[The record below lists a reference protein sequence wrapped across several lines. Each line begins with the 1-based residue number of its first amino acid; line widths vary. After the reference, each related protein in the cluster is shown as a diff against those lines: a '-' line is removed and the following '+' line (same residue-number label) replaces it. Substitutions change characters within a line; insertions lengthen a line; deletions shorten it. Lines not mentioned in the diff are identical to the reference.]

1 VTENVSAG
9 LANVIRAAGV
19 TLLLPAVV
27 AWIYG
32 EKSEFSFFLF
42 YAVAVI
48 LLGFLLYRR
57 RGIGEVTLTEAFMI
71 SSVGWLIVSAIG
83 AVPYLYIAKMHPVD
97 AYFEAMSGFTTTG
110 MTVIEDVEVLP
121 RSLLF
126 WRSLTQWVGGI
137 GIILFFL
144 LFISPSG
151 LGVWR
156 LYRAEAREEKALA
169 TTRETVRYMWKLY
182 LLYTA
187 VCILALIFLA
197 KLDPFDAVAHAFTVL
212 STGGFS
218 TRNASIGGLGNLTA
232 EIILVIFMLVGA
244 TNFIVY
250 IRAITHRSL
259 RMLLKSVE
267 FKACLFIVAVA
278 SLLVTGDLFFSGV
291 TGDLWGALRY
301 GIFHGASILTTTG
314 YTLTDVAAFP
324 SLSMWVLTILMFI
337 GGGLGSTGGAIKI
350 IRIVILVKAVHY
362 MLFKSAL
369 PERAIKPFK
378 IGDHVVGE
386 DEIFRVMSFVSA
398 YFILIILEGMLISL
412 LGGFNPL
419 IAISGA
425 LSAQG
430 NVGPCLLPVSK
441 SLSDSVKA
449 VLIFGM
455 WAGRLEVF
463 PVLALLSPYTWRE
476 LSRLK
481 ALRKRG
487 VGV

>member
-1 VTENVSAG
+1 MTENISAG
-9 LANVIRAAGV
+9 LANVVRAAGV
-19 TLLLPAVV
+19 TLLLPAAV
-27 AWIYG
+27 AWFYG
-32 EKSEFSFFLF
+32 ERSEFNFFLF
-42 YAVAVI
+42 YAI
-48 LLGFLLYRR
+48 IIIILGFLLYRK
-57 RGIGEVTLTEAFMI
+57 RGIGEVTLTEAFVI
-71 SSVGWLIVSAIG
+71 SSAGWLIVSAIG
-83 AVPYLYIAKMHPVD
+83 TIPYLYIAKMHPVD
-97 AYFEAMSGFTTTG
+97 AYFESMSGFTTTG

-126 WRSLTQWVGGI
+126 WRALTQWVGGI

-187 VCILALIFLA
+187 ICILTLIFLA

-218 TRNASIGGLGNLTA
+218 TKNASIGGFGSLEA
-232 EIILVIFMLVGA
+232 EIILVFFMLVGA

-267 FKACLFIVAVA
+267 FKACLLIVAGA
-278 SLLVTGDLFFSGV
+278 SFLIAGDLSSNGV
-291 TGDLWGALRY
+291 ADGFWDSLRY
-301 GIFHGASILTTTG
+301 GAFHATSILTTTG
-314 YTLTDVAAFP
+314 YTLTNIAEFP
-324 SLSMWVLTILMFI
+324 SLTTWILTILMFI

-350 IRIVILVKAVHY
+350 IRIVILIKAVHY
-362 MLFKSAL
+362 MVSKAAL

-386 DEIFRVMSFVSA
+386 DETFRVMSFVSA
-398 YFILIILEGMLISL
+398 YFLLIIIEGILISF
-412 LGGFNPL
+412 LGGFDPL
-419 IAISGA
+419 TAISGA

-441 SLSDSVKA
+441 SLSDPVKA

-455 WAGRLEVF
+455 WAGRLEIF
-463 PVLALLSPYTWRE
+463 PVLAILSPYTWKE

-481 ALRKRG
+481 ALRKMR
-487 VGV
+487 